1 MAKSD
6 WLVGQDRNAVA
17 AERIYSAAS
26 DIVSRKGFDAL
37 TIDALAQKVHCST
50 ATIYRHVGGKT
61 AVVEAVTARL
71 SRQIVQAVRVAI
83 ADLDGVDRVVTAVVV
98 ALDLIRA
105 EPLGHV
111 IMGSVR
117 PGPDKEWLTNSRL
130 VAAIAEEVIGR
141 HDGVAAQWLVRATLA
156 LWFFPGQDRDSEA
169 DMVRRFVGPVLSA
182 A

>member
-6 WLVGQDRNAVA
+6 WLVGQDRNAAA

-71 SRQIVQAVRVAI
+71 SRQILQAVRVAI
-83 ADLDGVDRVVTAVVV
+83 ADLDRVVTAVVV

-105 EPLGHV
+105 EPLGDV

>member
-1 MAKSD
+1 MTNPTAAM
-6 WLVGQDRNAVA
+6 LVIGDEILSGRTRDANMHFLAGELTKHGIDLREV
-17 AERIYSAAS
+17 R
-26 DIVSRKGFDAL
+26 IVSDDHEM
-37 TIDALAQKVHCST
+37 I
-50 ATIYRHVGGKT
+50 
-61 AVVEAVTARL
+61 VEAVTARL

-117 PGPDKEWLTNSRL
+117 PGPDKEWLTKSRL